1 VRTIDRALFV
11 EQSGATIVSRGGRL
25 YLRYRGEYDEL
36 DMTIRTVIASGMGFV
51 ITSDAMR
58 ACTKKHIEMIITD
71 ATQSFVAIYGF
82 YVLGNTSRSG
92 MAARMRQFAVLAN
105 PRKKLSIAKDIIR
118 RKIVAEK
125 HDIDTRNSFLADL
138 EACKSVAS
146 VRHVEAKSAQ
156 EWWHQWRDF
165 ELHFAK
171 GFNPPTQWRSFKTR
185 YIGRRQGKS
194 GELPRQFTTR
204 FAETPLQALHNF
216 AVSISAARLVRIITA
231 RGYDPCFG
239 FLHDGKKPGRYS
251 FAWDAIETLRPALA
265 TAIFEYAAARAEIR
279 SRRAHRSRSFL
290 LSIISRRVI
299 ISRRGM
305 SRRTI
310 GRLGGFREVSQ
321 FSACEVEST

>member
-1 VRTIDRALFV
+1 VFI
-11 EQSGATIVSRGGRL
+11 
-25 YLRYRGEYDEL
+25 
-36 DMTIRTVIASGMGFV
+36 
-51 ITSDAMR
+51 
-58 ACTKKHIEMIITD
+58 
-71 ATQSFVAIYGF
+71 
-82 YVLGNTSRSG
+82 
-92 MAARMRQFAVLAN
+92 
-105 PRKKLSIAKDIIR
+105 
-118 RKIVAEK
+118 
-125 HDIDTRNSFLADL
+125 ADL

-171 GFNPPTQWRSFKTR
+171 GFNPPTQWRSFETR

-194 GELPRQFTTR
+194 GELPRQFTAR

-265 TAIFEYAAARAEIR
+265 TAIFEYAAAQEFERADFMSQDGVVRLSSHIARECATLVLETLPIKMLVQ
-279 SRRAHRSRSFL
+279 AVKKIGEL
-290 LSIISRRVI
+290 L
-299 ISRRGM
+299 
-305 SRRTI
+305 
-310 GRLGGFREVSQ
+310 
-321 FSACEVEST
+321 